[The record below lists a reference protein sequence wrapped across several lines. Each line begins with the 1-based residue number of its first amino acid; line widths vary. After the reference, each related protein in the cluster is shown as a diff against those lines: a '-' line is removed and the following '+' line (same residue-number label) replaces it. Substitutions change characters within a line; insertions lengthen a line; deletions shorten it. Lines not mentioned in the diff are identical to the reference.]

1 MLADAYF
8 GAVQALVM
16 ERRGLQSEAT
26 NIDNDR
32 ILVRATMPLSEVVVD
47 FYDELKSLTSGY
59 ASFDYEDAG
68 YETTNLSK
76 VIRAWDMTASALVRH
91 FWQ

>member
-1 MLADAYF
+1 MSPADAYF

-16 ERRGLQSEAT
+16 ERRGHQSEAT

-68 YETTNLSK
+68 YQTTSLSK
-76 VIRAWDMTASALVRH
+76 VRRLENWRCQPAT
-91 FWQ
+91 